1 MDRVNTSLTTDL
13 RALES
18 QYLSRLSKSRTYSD
32 GKLEKKMD
40 TLRERIRRRH
50 MEKTS
55 IGRNMLTEL
64 ERFLRKMDLD
74 LAFFETELRNNG
86 NGGELFE
93 QTKLGIEPGSDVAV
107 RPSLATSDYILGRV
121 IFYNIETSIY
131 EIADADESS
140 TKQYNVPE
148 TSVILLD
155 LDYNPT
161 ARRLA
166 KGEDVICVY
175 PDTTSFYPATVV
187 QAPRKAALNVEPT
200 VVVQFTDDHD
210 DSGQIPHK
218 TVLLRH
224 VARLT

>member
-1 MDRVNTSLTTDL
+1 MDL

-40 TLRERIRRRH
+40 TLRERIRRRN

-93 QTKLGIEPGSDVAV
+93 QTKIGIEPGSDVAV
-107 RPSLATSDYILGRV
+107 RPSLAAPDYILGRV

-140 TKQYNVPE
+140 TKRYNVPE

-166 KGEDVICVY
+166 KGEDVVAVY
-175 PDTTSFYPATVV
+175 PDTTSFYPATIV

-210 DSGQIPHK
+210 ETGVIPHK